1 MYNPN
6 AIVSEN
12 TYLLLDWTMYKE
24 QFFEE
29 KKWIIQQSRN
39 RCFPQGDA
47 KESYQSKRFDFLI
60 KMFVVFTG
68 EHI

>member
-24 QFFEE
+24 QFFE
-29 KKWIIQQSRN
+29 KKNELFSKAETDVFPKEMQKN
-39 RCFPQGDA
+39 RINQKD
-47 KESYQSKRFDFLI
+47 LI
-60 KMFVVFTG
+60 F
-68 EHI
+68 